1 MASFFAMIWDRAEAQ
16 AAETAHRIQNDGAL
30 QSARASCRQ
39 PGFFLADLS
48 RPRSDAGIVEIGAS
62 GAVFGTL
69 FQRSSGPAPATRVTS
84 FGENA
89 VSAIV
94 ASSGASLFSD
104 YWGTY
109 VVFVRSPRGFELIT
123 DPTSSIPCF
132 YLKHDTITIVC
143 SHLELCP
150 AFLRRGL
157 TLNRQFIVKLLA
169 YDKIQNGESGLN
181 EVREL
186 PGGCKLSISGGAA
199 RETLVWDPRAFARS
213 RHERSR
219 ADSAEELRQ
228 TISHVVRSWASA
240 CPRIALNLSGGLDSA
255 IVAASLI
262 EDRRS
267 IDLRALH
274 FVLKGGDPAELAY
287 ARKLAAAFGLELTE
301 LDIDPRHPLPSPDRY
316 PPTARP
322 YREFLGLG
330 LLESQD
336 ELPELV
342 GRTTFTGQG
351 GDHLFFETRTPF
363 VFADYV
369 LREGAG
375 RRSVAELLS
384 AARLSESSVWAV
396 LREVLP
402 ALIDGGAQHA
412 RRFAGIRSRK
422 TRVNQQAHETL
433 DPAEALPHWARA
445 PDGVAPAKFEQVVS
459 LVHLFQIR
467 TGFASSPAGALL
479 HPLISQPLVELCLK
493 TPTYILC
500 ADGRP
505 RGLAR
510 QAMAGLIP
518 DEVRLRR
525 SKGDASRFYVEQLAA
540 HHRLLSDTL
549 LEGALVE
556 SGYISPDDM
565 KAFLHPGAFRTE
577 TFGRMILVYYVIEC
591 WLRRWQSELRS
602 I

>member
-1 MASFFAMIWDRAEAQ
+1 MACFFAMVWDPAEAQ
-16 AAETAHRIQNDGAL
+16 AARTALRIQNDGAL
-30 QSARASCRQ
+30 QSARTSRRQ

-48 RPRSDAGIVEIGAS
+48 QARSHARIVEIGGD

-69 FQRSSGPAPATRVTS
+69 FQRSSARAATTCVTA

-94 ASSGASLFSD
+94 TSSGVSLFSD
-104 YWGTY
+104 YWGSY
-109 VVFVRSPRGFELIT
+109 IAFVRSPQGFDLVA

-132 YLKHDTITIVC
+132 YLRHETIAVVC
-143 SHLELCP
+143 SHIELCP
-150 AFLRRGL
+150 AFLRRRL
-157 TLNRQFIVKLLA
+157 TLNRQFILKLLA

-186 PGGCKLSISGGAA
+186 PGGCKLSISRNAT
-199 RETLVWDPRAFARS
+199 RETLVWDPRPLARS
-213 RHERSR
+213 RDVRSR
-219 ADSAEELRQ
+219 AEAAEELKQ
-228 TISHVVRSWASA
+228 TIYQVVRSWASA
-240 CPRIALNLSGGLDSA
+240 SPRIALNLSGGLDSA
-255 IVAASLI
+255 IVAAALTGHSCHA
-262 EDRRS
+262 DV
-267 IDLRALH
+267 RALH
-274 FVLKGGDPAELAY
+274 FVLKGGDPAERVY
-287 ARKLAAAFGLELTE
+287 ARELAAAFGLELTE
-301 LDIDPRHPLPSPDRY
+301 LDIDPRHPLPAPDQY

-330 LLESQD
+330 LLELQD

-369 LREGAG
+369 LRKGAG

-384 AARLSESSVWAV
+384 AARLSERSVWSV
-396 LREVLP
+396 LRHVLP
-402 ALIDGGAQHA
+402 VLLDGGAEHA
-412 RRFAGIRSRK
+412 TRFAGIRSRE
-422 TRVNQQAHETL
+422 TRVNKQVHEGL
-433 DPAEALPHWARA
+433 DPADVLPDWART

-467 TGFASSPAGALL
+467 TGFAPRASGQLL

-500 ADGRP
+500 GDGWP

-510 QAMAGLIP
+510 QAMQGIIP
-518 DEVRLRR
+518 DTVRLRR
-525 SKGDASRFYVEQLAA
+525 SKGDASRFYIEQLAA
-540 HHRLLSDTL
+540 NHALLSGAL

-556 SGYISPDDM
+556 GGYVSAGDM
-565 KAFLHPGAFRTE
+565 KAFLKPGAFRTE
-577 TFGRMILVYYVIEC
+577 TLGRMILVYYVIEC
-591 WLRRWQSELRS
+591 WIRRWQSELRR

>member
-1 MASFFAMIWDRAEAQ
+1 MASFFAMIWDVSQERSAEA
-16 AAETAHRIQNDGAL
+16 AHRIQNDAAL
-30 QSARASCRQ
+30 KSARALFQQ

-48 RPRSDAGIVEIGAS
+48 RPRSHARILEVGAD

-69 FQRSSGPAPATRVTS
+69 FQRTPGLAPTTRLTALS
-84 FGENA
+84 DSA
-89 VSAIV
+89 ASAII
-94 ASSGASLFSD
+94 ASSGTSLLSD
-104 YWGTY
+104 YWGSY
-109 VVFVRSPRGFELIT
+109 VAFVRSPGGFELIG

-132 YLKHDTITIVC
+132 YLKHDAITIAC

-157 TLNRQFIVKLLA
+157 TLNRHFIAKLLA

-186 PGGCKLSISGGAA
+186 PGGYQLSISGEAT
-199 RETLVWDPRAFARS
+199 RETLVWDPRVFARS
-213 RHERSR
+213 RAEQSR
-219 ADSAEELRQ
+219 TQSAEELEE
-228 TISHVVRSWASA
+228 TIFHVVRSWASV
-240 CPRIALNLSGGLDSA
+240 CPKIALNLSGGLDSA
-255 IVAASLI
+255 IVAASLT
-262 EDRRS
+262 EVRGS

-274 FVLKGGDPAELAY
+274 FVLKGGDPAELVY
-287 ARKLAAAFGLELTE
+287 ARKLAAVFGLELTE
-301 LDIDPRHPLPSPDRY
+301 LDVDPQHPLPLPDQY

-322 YREFLGLG
+322 YREFLGLN
-330 LLESQD
+330 LLESQY

-351 GDHLFFETRTPF
+351 GDHLFFETRTPL
-363 VFADYV
+363 VFADY
-369 LREGAG
+369 LLNKGPG
-375 RRSVAELLS
+375 RRSMGELLS
-384 AARLSESSVWAV
+384 AARLSECSVWSV

-402 ALIDGGAQHA
+402 ALLNGGADHA
-412 RRFAGIRSRK
+412 RRFAGIRSRE
-422 TRVNQQAHETL
+422 TRVNKRAHDGL

-467 TGFASSPAGALL
+467 TAFAIGTTGQLL

-500 ADGRP
+500 ADGWP

-510 QAMAGLIP
+510 QAMLGCIP

-525 SKGDASRFYVEQLAA
+525 SKGDASRFYIEQLAA
-540 HHRLLSDTL
+540 HHRLLSETL
-549 LEGALVE
+549 LDGALVDG
-556 SGYISPDDM
+556 GYISPGDM
-565 KAFLHPGAFRTE
+565 KAFLEPGAFRTE

-591 WLRRWQSELRS
+591 WLRRWQSELRR